1 MNSIGKGTDCLENS
15 IVKPTVEEIK
25 RQELVCVLVELIK
38 KYAVHKMT
46 DTN

>member
-1 MNSIGKGTDCLENS
+1 MNSIKKGTDCLENS
-15 IVKPTVEEIK
+15 IVKPTVEEMK
-25 RQELVCVLVELIK
+25 KQELVCVLADLIR